1 MNIPSNITRAFG
13 KIALAAKKN
22 APTILVATGVVSG
35 VAATGMA
42 IRATLKCDAVLELHN
57 ENMKNIE
64 KARYVVDNDP
74 DFEGTYTEEQEKA
87 DRKTVKVQTALQ
99 FAKLYFPTVALTALS
114 VTCILAGHHMMSKR
128 NAAVV
133 AAFTAVSSKFD
144 DYREMVKDRLGADV
158 ERDIFKRIIEEAE
171 LDENGEPNGDIHK
184 EQSKKPV
191 DMSTDRFFDEF
202 SSLWNHNDPTM
213 NVANLRA
220 VTKTAQDKL
229 TMQGYLFLN
238 DVYDMLG
245 IQRTPAGQVLGWLF
259 DKEHMDTIVD
269 FGVYLDP
276 TVIEDPWD
284 FVNDEPWDGN
294 IGILLNFGGL
304 EIMYDK
310 I

>member
-22 APTILVATGVVSG
+22 APTILVATGVVAG
-35 VAATGMA
+35 VAATATA
-42 IRATLKCDAVLELHN
+42 IRATLKCDEIIQLHN
-57 ENMKNIE
+57 ESMKNIE
-64 KARYVVDNDP
+64 KARFVVDNDP

-87 DRKTVKVQTALQ
+87 DRKTVKTQTAIQ
-99 FAKLYFPTVALTALS
+99 FVRLYFPTVALTALS
-114 VTCILAGHHMMSKR
+114 VTCILAGHHMMTKR
-128 NAAVV
+128 NAAMV

-158 ERDIFKRIIEEAE
+158 ERDIYKRIIEEAE

-202 SSLWNHNDPTM
+202 SALWNRNDPNM

-220 VTKTAQDKL
+220 VTKMAQDKL
-229 TMQGYLFLN
+229 IMQGYLFLN

-245 IQRTPAGQVLGWLF
+245 IQRTPAGQVLGWIY
-259 DKEHMDTIVD
+259 DKDHMDTVVD

>member
-13 KIALAAKKN
+13 KIALVTKKN
-22 APTILVATGVVSG
+22 APTILVATGVVAG
-35 VAATGMA
+35 VAATATA
-42 IRATLKCDAVLELHN
+42 IHATLKCDAVLELHN

-114 VTCILAGHHMMSKR
+114 VTCILAGHHMMTKR

-158 ERDIFKRIIEEAE
+158 ERDIYKRIIEEAE
-171 LDENGEPNGDIHK
+171 LDENGEPNGDIK
-184 EQSKKPV
+184 KAQSKKPV

-202 SSLWNHNDPTM
+202 SSLWNRNDPTM

-229 TMQGYLFLN
+229 IMQGYLFLN

-245 IQRTPAGQVLGWLF
+245 IQRTPAGQVLGWLY
-259 DKEHMDTIVD
+259 DKDHMDTIVD

-304 EIMYDK
+304 DIIYDK

>member
-114 VTCILAGHHMMSKR
+114 VTCILAGHHMLSKR

-229 TMQGYLFLN
+229 VMQGYLFLN

-245 IQRTPAGQVLGWLF
+245 IQRTPAGQVLGWIY
-259 DKEHMDTIVD
+259 DKDHMDTIVD

>member
-1 MNIPSNITRAFG
+1 MNIPANVTRAFG

-42 IRATLKCDAVLELHN
+42 IHATLKCDAVLELHK
-57 ENMKNIE
+57 ENMRNIE

-114 VTCILAGHHMMSKR
+114 VTCILAGHHLLSKR

-229 TMQGYLFLN
+229 IMQGYLFLN

-245 IQRTPAGQVLGWLF
+245 IQRTPAGQVLGWIY
-259 DKEHMDTIVD
+259 DKDHMDTIVD

>member
-13 KIALAAKKN
+13 KIALTAKKN
-22 APTILVATGVVSG
+22 APTILVATGVVAG
-35 VAATGMA
+35 VAATATA
-42 IRATLKCDAVLELHN
+42 IHATLKCDEIIQLHN
-57 ENMKNIE
+57 ESMKNIE

-87 DRKTVKVQTALQ
+87 DRKTVKTQTALQ
-99 FAKLYFPTVALTALS
+99 FVRLYFPTVALTALS
-114 VTCILAGHHMMSKR
+114 VTCILAGHHMMTKR

-158 ERDIFKRIIEEAE
+158 ERDIYKRIIEEAE

-184 EQSKKPV
+184 AQSKKPL
-191 DMSTDRFFDEF
+191 DTSTDRFFDEF

-229 TMQGYLFLN
+229 IMQGYLFLN

-245 IQRTPAGQVLGWLF
+245 IQRTPAGQVLGWIY
-259 DKEHMDTIVD
+259 DKDHMDTIVD

-294 IGILLNFGGL
+294 LGILLNFGGL

>member
-144 DYREMVKDRLGADV
+144 DYREMVKERLGADV

-304 EIMYDK
+304 DIIYDK

>member
-229 TMQGYLFLN
+229 IMQGYLFLN

-245 IQRTPAGQVLGWLF
+245 IQRTPAGQVLGWIY
-259 DKEHMDTIVD
+259 DKDHMDAIVD

>member
-22 APTILVATGVVSG
+22 APTILVATGVVAG
-35 VAATGMA
+35 VAATATA
-42 IRATLKCDAVLELHN
+42 IRATLKCDDILQLH
-57 ENMKNIE
+57 EESMKNIE
-64 KARYVVDNDP
+64 KARFVVDNDP

-87 DRKTVKVQTALQ
+87 DRKTVKTQTALQ
-99 FAKLYFPTVALTALS
+99 FVRLYFPTVALTAIS
-114 VTCILAGHHMMSKR
+114 VSCILAGHHMMTKR

-144 DYREMVKDRLGADV
+144 DYREMVKERLGADV
-158 ERDIFKRIIEEAE
+158 ERDIYKRIIEEAE

-202 SSLWNHNDPTM
+202 SSLWNRNDPTM

-229 TMQGYLFLN
+229 IMQGYLFLN

-245 IQRTPAGQVLGWLF
+245 IQRTPAGQVLGWLY
-259 DKEHMDTIVD
+259 DKDHLDTIVD

-304 EIMYDK
+304 DIIYDK

>member
-87 DRKTVKVQTALQ
+87 DRKTVKTQTALQ

-114 VTCILAGHHMMSKR
+114 VTCILAGHHMMTKR

-158 ERDIFKRIIEEAE
+158 ERDIYKRIIEEAE

-259 DKEHMDTIVD
+259 DKDHMDTIVD